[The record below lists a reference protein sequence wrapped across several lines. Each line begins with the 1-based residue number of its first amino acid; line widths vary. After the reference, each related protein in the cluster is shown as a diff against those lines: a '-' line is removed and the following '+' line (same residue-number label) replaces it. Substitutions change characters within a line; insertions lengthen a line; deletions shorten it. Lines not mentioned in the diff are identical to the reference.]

1 MKNRALLWLGTAVL
15 LLGCAST
22 GNGGD
27 ASGID
32 DDYGA
37 PGNSRNPLPGGGI
50 GTPGGGEGG
59 GGGQGAQGGGG
70 SGGGM
75 GGEGGGMGGE
85 GGGMG
90 GEGGGMGGEGGGMG
104 GEGGGGMGGGP
115 GACEYP
121 NCGGCTDTCESCLC
135 IYQGN
140 GEACGS
146 VCG

>member
-85 GGGMG
+85 GGG
-90 GEGGGMGGEGGGMG
+90 
-104 GEGGGGMGGGP
+104 GMGGGP

>member
-75 GGEGGGMGGE
+75 GGEGGG
-85 GGGMG
+85 
-90 GEGGGMGGEGGGMG
+90 
-104 GEGGGGMGGGP
+104 GMGGGP